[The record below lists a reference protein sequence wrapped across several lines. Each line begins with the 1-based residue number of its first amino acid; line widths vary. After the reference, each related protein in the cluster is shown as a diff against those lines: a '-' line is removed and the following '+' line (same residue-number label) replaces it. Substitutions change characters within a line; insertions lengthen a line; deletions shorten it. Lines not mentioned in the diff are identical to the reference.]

1 MQIALLYVSDTP
13 LTVILCNNLDSRALL
28 RMTARERRALGNPDT
43 NYVCDWFTTGTM
55 KALVIGQFKYARKIE
70 LTVREALWKARLAWR
85 KKKIVA
91 MSEIS
96 KKRCKASLK
105 TCRCCNSTLKKIFD
119 SIDLFGKTAK
129 KENLVEKLKDIG
141 QIEVQE
147 EDVNIRPTKMCR
159 KCFRKITRLA
169 KDVHAF
175 RDICLKSKQIQEI
188 K

>member
-1 MQIALLYVSDTP
+1 
-13 LTVILCNNLDSRALL
+13 
-28 RMTARERRALGNPDT
+28 
-43 NYVCDWFTTGTM
+43 
-55 KALVIGQFKYARKIE
+55 
-70 LTVREALWKARLAWR
+70 
-85 KKKIVA
+85 

-159 KCFRKITRLA
+159 KCLRKITRLA

-175 RDICLKSKQIQEI
+175 RDICLKSKEIQEI